1 MKSASAAIVAAAIA
15 LFSTAEAQPPPPAQ
29 PSASPTARLAVAR
42 PDLTF
47 RRTFLR
53 AYPGGQVIDR
63 VRRGNRYYAC
73 FVVANIGAAASG
85 PFRVAG
91 GGLGVPF
98 NPFQDHAGLA
108 PGATRLGCLLYPTTP
123 PPGVY
128 NLGLKAD
135 SLNAVV
141 EANEANNTATI
152 GVTVVP

>member
-1 MKSASAAIVAAAIA
+1 MKSASAAIFAVIA
-15 LFSTAEAQPPPPAQ
+15 LLSTAEAQQTPPAQ
-29 PSASPTARLAVAR
+29 PSASAATRVAVSR

-53 AYPGGQVIDR
+53 AYPSGQVIDR
-63 VRRGNRYYAC
+63 VRRGHRYYAC

-91 GGLGVPF
+91 GGLGIPF

-108 PGATRLGCLLYPTTP
+108 PGATRLGCLVYPTTP
-123 PPGVY
+123 PPGIY

-141 EANEANNTATI
+141 ESNEANNTATI